1 MSVQTPPAADVSAER
16 ERASFG
22 KLFLPEYFWTTVSA
36 LAGLTIVALGNYV
49 LTTAM
54 PRVLTDLGDPVLYAW
69 ATSAYMLSPVAGL
82 SLGGAWRDR
91 AGLRAPFLASVTAFG
106 LGSLACALAPSMAWL
121 VAART
126 VQGLGGGG
134 IGAIAY
140 AAGATYPE
148 GLRLRMYALNS
159 GLSSSYRCAT

>member
-69 ATSAYMLSPVAGL
+69 ATSAYMLSQVVGTKLDGIVGYNFLRNYKVVIDYPNEVLGL
-82 SLGGAWRDR
+82 
-91 AGLRAPFLASVTAFG
+91 
-106 LGSLACALAPSMAWL
+106 
-121 VAART
+121 
-126 VQGLGGGG
+126 
-134 IGAIAY
+134 I
-140 AAGATYPE
+140 
-148 GLRLRMYALNS
+148 
-159 GLSSSYRCAT
+159 